1 MKRKMIKAAAV
12 LAAMVLALV
21 LSACSNGGGV
31 YIVYVDDDGTSNGG
45 ASGGGIGGGSDT
57 GSDNALTVSYAADLV
72 GTWKVTGDSVFID
85 MPNGA
90 ANADSKDPSVVAKS
104 FDDWMYSPLP
114 GGYNGGK
121 LFDEN
126 NCVTFSTQNEAEEFI
141 ERMNFLVDF
150 IGGDIEEFANI
161 LTGGDEP
168 ELTQY
173 IVANGEYDS
182 EAWCVINGIKDKIQ
196 GRFYFTL
203 YCEAPDGS
211 MPLSAKCDVKIT
223 LEKQSS
229 GSEDNKNPSDGSDTE
244 IPFETGEYFT
254 AVGCEEGI
262 KIIFSDELKFIRDCG
277 GDIAVYETHKQHS
290 ENDFGILLTNDDVE
304 ARRKEYV
311 FPFVEPGKTY
321 IVKVAG
327 WATFDGEDRWY
338 FDKVQCV
345 AGGGTDYRKYLNP
358 ASLNSAKVTVAHNSE
373 DDLFH
378 GTFQADLEEVMVNKN
393 DFSKFDLS
401 FTVVYVYGAQLE
413 QSMYLSWTY
422 PRQASDILVEGVLE
436 DVKNGIEFLSGIKAS
451 DADLWDKYGN
461 VYSAYMTPNFTIK
474 DYNDTVFAWCAGRVW
489 SEPKYYYPNN

>member
-90 ANADSKDPSVVAKS
+90 AKEESKDPSVVAQI
-104 FDDWMYSPLP
+104 FDEQMYSPLP

-141 ERMNFLVDF
+141 ERMNFMVDF

-161 LTGGDEP
+161 LTGGDES

-182 EAWCVINGIKDKIQ
+182 EAWCVINGSKDKIQ

-211 MPLSAKCDVKIT
+211 TPLSAKCDVKIT

-244 IPFETGEYFT
+244 IPFETGKYIIARGTDKGIETMFKSDIDVSVHSFT
-254 AVGCEEGI
+254 VEGI
-262 KIIFSDELKFIRDCG
+262 PVG
-277 GDIAVYETHKQHS
+277 MGYH
-290 ENDFGILLTNDDVE
+290 DD
-304 ARRKEYV
+304 RTKPSLY
-311 FPFVEPGKTY
+311 PFVEKGKTY
-321 IVKVAG
+321 TVTFSGDVRENGGDYKWVTDSVK
-327 WATFDGEDRWY
+327 
-338 FDKVQCV
+338 CV
-345 AGGGTDYRKYLNP
+345 AGGGIKYEDYLDASPFSASKLDVKYSEDTKFTFTFTPAFNKADLLKNDDIFESYWFEVFTVLGNLYYRPKAAFWRGWTPVNHDSQHGQDFALEKLQKGKSYYTSSSEYGSWSAVPDEQWVEYDYKYCGFMNFYFKLNISGCEDTTFYLNE
-358 ASLNSAKVTVAHNSE
+358 L
-373 DDLFH
+373 
-378 GTFQADLEEVMVNKN
+378 
-393 DFSKFDLS
+393 
-401 FTVVYVYGAQLE
+401 
-413 QSMYLSWTY
+413 
-422 PRQASDILVEGVLE
+422 
-436 DVKNGIEFLSGIKAS
+436 
-451 DADLWDKYGN
+451 
-461 VYSAYMTPNFTIK
+461 
-474 DYNDTVFAWCAGRVW
+474 W
-489 SEPKYYYPNN
+489 SEQKYYYPNN

>member
-1 MKRKMIKAAAV
+1 MVIMKKWIRMFALCV
-12 LAAMVLALV
+12 AMVSALCFV
-21 LSACSNGGGV
+21 ACSNG
-31 YIVYVDDDGTSNGG
+31 
-45 ASGGGIGGGSDT
+45 
-57 GSDNALTVSYAADLV
+57 
-72 GTWKVTGDSVFID
+72 
-85 MPNGA
+85 
-90 ANADSKDPSVVAKS
+90 
-104 FDDWMYSPLP
+104 
-114 GGYNGGK
+114 
-121 LFDEN
+121 
-126 NCVTFSTQNEAEEFI
+126 
-141 ERMNFLVDF
+141 
-150 IGGDIEEFANI
+150 
-161 LTGGDEP
+161 
-168 ELTQY
+168 
-173 IVANGEYDS
+173 S
-182 EAWCVINGIKDKIQ
+182 E
-196 GRFYFTL
+196 
-203 YCEAPDGS
+203 
-211 MPLSAKCDVKIT
+211 
-223 LEKQSS
+223 
-229 GSEDNKNPSDGSDTE
+229 SEDNKNPSGGGLGGESDDGSDTE
-244 IPFETGEYFT
+244 IPFETVEYFT

-277 GDIAVYETHKQHS
+277 GDIVVYETHKQHS

-304 ARRKEYV
+304 VRRKEYV

-338 FDKVQCV
+338 SDKVQCV

-373 DDLFH
+373 NDLFH

-422 PRQASDILVEGVLE
+422 PYPYPRQASDILVEGVLE
-436 DVKNGIEFLSGIKAS
+436 EVKNGIEFLSGIKAS

>member
-90 ANADSKDPSVVAKS
+90 PKEESKDPSVVAQI
-104 FDDWMYSPLP
+104 FDEQMYSPLP

-141 ERMNFLVDF
+141 ERMNFMVDF

-161 LTGGDEP
+161 LTGGDES

-182 EAWCVINGIKDKIQ
+182 EAWCVINGSKDKIQ

-211 MPLSAKCDVKIT
+211 TPLSAKCDVKIT

-244 IPFETGEYFT
+244 IPFETGKYFI
-254 AVGCEEGI
+254 AIGNSEGI
-262 KIIFSDELKFIRDCG
+262 EIIPRSGNNVKLSGSFIVEGIPLTMGFNYYDGVDNTRRYLFPFAEKG
-277 GDIAVYETHKQHS
+277 KKYTVRFEGDIS
-290 ENDFGILLTNDDVE
+290 EDG
-304 ARRKEYV
+304 
-311 FPFVEPGKTY
+311 GKTSSW
-321 IVKVAG
+321 K
-327 WATFDGEDRWY
+327 TDS
-338 FDKVQCV
+338 VQCV
-345 AGGGTDYRKYLNP
+345 AGGGLRYEDYLNVNP
-358 ASLNSAKVTVAHNSE
+358 VLDSTLDVKYVE
-373 DDLFH
+373 DDGF
-378 GTFQADLEEVMVNKN
+378 VMHFTPAFNKTDVIKN
-393 DFSKFDLS
+393 
-401 FTVVYVYGAQLE
+401 
-413 QSMYLSWTY
+413 
-422 PRQASDILVEGVLE
+422 SDILNFYYFYFFVVLGDLHYWPKSLYWSRWFESGILDRLQKGTTYISDRNSDEVYDFDGNTIVSDAYWKEYGNKYCSYINLGFSVNIEGCEGV
-436 DVKNGIEFLSGIKAS
+436 FFSM
-451 DADLWDKYGN
+451 DLWSDQ
-461 VYSAYMTPNFTIK
+461 
-474 DYNDTVFAWCAGRVW
+474 
-489 SEPKYYYPNN
+489 KYYKQ